1 MLPDFRFVIGA
12 TLAAAV
18 LGIAAF
24 GLATTV
30 RLSHLAKIGPM
41 EVARSLAFDERA
53 NWNQFSDPE
62 LTRRFEDLARQADA
76 TGSMPEA
83 DAAGSG
89 APPPTV
95 ASPSPEAAERNE
107 PSAAAEPADA
117 APVQEQTARA
127 EPESASTSRASTA
140 AAEPQQPAV
149 SADLAPEPAPPQQP
163 VATDGLTTAAVTPP
177 TAATAKAP
185 ARAMAA
191 PKQRPA
197 VAKAAA
203 RPKAK
208 VAVRKIRKKRPRVA
222 SRPPIAHTGY
232 PVTPAARNGNEP
244 FTGFFQ
250 D

>member
-83 DAAGSG
+83 DAAGA
-89 APPPTV
+89 APQPTV

-127 EPESASTSRASTA
+127 EPESASTSQASTA
-140 AAEPQQPAV
+140 AAELQQPAV
-149 SADLAPEPAPPQQP
+149 SAALAPEPAPPQQP
-163 VATDGLTTAAVTPP
+163 VATDSLTTAAVTPP

-185 ARAMAA
+185 ARATAA
-191 PKQRPA
+191 LKQRPA

-232 PVTPAARNGNEP
+232 PVTPAVRNGNEP